1 MLVEGQSGLG
11 LNGLCCIR
19 TACKSFLDECMSVV
33 RTLGVLHV
41 HARRVAVNLTALK
54 TQLWTRDASNP
65 ANVVESSQTGDR
77 RSIGL
82 VGTRLQ
88 VVLVS
93 GPGWR
98 DNTVVLRGLPA

>member
-1 MLVEGQSGLG
+1 MDLG
-11 LNGLCCIR
+11 
-19 TACKSFLDECMSVV
+19 A
-33 RTLGVLHV
+33 LHA
-41 HARRVAVNLTALK
+41 HARLVAVNLPALE
-54 TQLWTRDASNP
+54 TQLWTCDTSNQT
-65 ANVVESSQTGDR
+65 NVVESSQTGDR

-98 DNTVVLRGLPA
+98 DKSEAKERI